1 MSKRFSFGN
10 MDENENYDDIIM
22 RISTKSLGKKASIND
37 AIIVPMKTRP
47 FWKRYFTDCF
57 KSKKKEKERKL
68 K

>member
-22 RISTKSLGKKASIND
+22 RKSTKSLGKKASIND

-47 FWKRYFTDCF
+47 FWQRYFTDCL